1 MVRETLDN
9 KSYSSFS
16 SYYFDVEATVL
27 CMLLPTLSTSY
38 VLCAIF
44 ITNLFEHYFR
54 HNGEVWTQNLFRII
68 KPFFIFL
75 SARYLSLSLFP
86 SLSISLSYYLLFSF
100 SHYLSL
106 FLSLKISISLSV
118 CHVLLIKLVS
128 FQVRIS
134 LVPFRFAPWLQ
145 KSVLALIV
153 KS

>member
-16 SYYFDVEATVL
+16 SYYFDVEATML

-44 ITNLFEHYFR
+44 ITNLLEHYFR

-75 SARYLSLSLFP
+75 SARYLSLSFP
-86 SLSISLSYYLLFSF
+86 VFQFLSLTISLSYS
-100 SHYLSL
+100 LSL
-106 FLSLKISISLSV
+106 TISLSSSLSKYLFLIQCATCSLLSWYYFKFV
-118 CHVLLIKLVS
+118 SLLYHFVLL
-128 FQVRIS
+128 
-134 LVPFRFAPWLQ
+134 PGY
-145 KSVLALIV
+145 KSPYWP
-153 KS
+153 